1 MKIAVCVK
9 HVPDGRLRIAED
21 TKRLDRS
28 GYFGYGLGWW
38 VEAGSRGGQRPFLAR
53 GKYGQVVVVDPARD
67 AVVVRL
73 GSDDAGVDWK
83 TVALDVVGKVDRYR
97 NVAQRRRRDAR
108 ARSAQPVTTSKR

>member
-1 MKIAVCVK
+1 VRAATV
-9 HVPDGRLRIAED
+9 
-21 TKRLDRS
+21 DRS

-53 GKYGQVVVVDPARD
+53 GKYGQVVVVDPAHD

-83 TVALDVVGKVDRYR
+83 TVALDVAGRVNRHR
-97 NVAQRRRRDAR
+97 NVR
-108 ARSAQPVTTSKR
+108 